1 MVGCYPGVEY
11 ELRSTKNNSRC
22 QCNIQLLA
30 IYPARGMDDA
40 RLPYTQR
47 RWVKILPHV
56 IDTVLL
62 ASAIVLVTM
71 IQQYSGMNT
80 WLSAKIG
87 GILLY
92 IILGMMAL
100 RFGKTRKIK
109 TIAWI
114 TAQIVFFY
122 IVLVALTKNPSVLY

>member
-1 MVGCYPGVEY
+1 MDAIHGLNMSYAALKIIHVISVIFSYLLFM
-11 ELRSTKNNSRC
+11 LRGIWMMQNSS
-22 QCNIQLLA
+22 IL
-30 IYPARGMDDA
+30 
-40 RLPYTQR
+40 QR

-62 ASAIVLVTM
+62 ASAVTLVTM
-71 IQQYSGMNT
+71 IQQYPGMST

-87 GILLY
+87 GLLLY

-100 RFGKTRKIK
+100 RFGKSRKIK
-109 TIAWI
+109 IISWI

-122 IVLVALTKNPSVLY
+122 IVLVALTKNPTLIS

>member
-1 MVGCYPGVEY
+1 MSYAELKIIHVVSAIFSYLLFTLRGVWMMQDSPI
-11 ELRSTKNNSRC
+11 L
-22 QCNIQLLA
+22 
-30 IYPARGMDDA
+30 
-40 RLPYTQR
+40 QR

-62 ASAIVLVTM
+62 ASAIALVTM

>member
-1 MVGCYPGVEY
+1 MSYAALKIIHVVSAIFSYLLFTLRGVWMMQDSPI
-11 ELRSTKNNSRC
+11 L
-22 QCNIQLLA
+22 
-30 IYPARGMDDA
+30 
-40 RLPYTQR
+40 QR

>member
-1 MVGCYPGVEY
+1 MSYAALKIIHVTSVIFSYILFTLRGVWMMQDSPI
-11 ELRSTKNNSRC
+11 L
-22 QCNIQLLA
+22 
-30 IYPARGMDDA
+30 
-40 RLPYTQR
+40 QR

-62 ASAIVLVTM
+62 VSAVTLATM
-71 IQQYSGMNT
+71 IQQYPGINT

-92 IILGMMAL
+92 ITLGLIAL
-100 RFGKTRKIK
+100 RFGKTRRTK
-109 TIAWI
+109 TISWI

-122 IVLVALTKNPSVLY
+122 IVLVALTKNPRVFY